1 MKQLYKDI
9 GKRIAQL
16 RKENKM
22 TQLEL
27 SEALDISIKHM
38 SEIERGITCLSIEK
52 LKLLCDILSTN
63 LDYIVRGIDNRTS
76 YEKSVPSYIVELF
89 NSSDTEHIQL
99 LEEYL
104 LIFRKLASK
113 NK

>member
-52 LKLLCDILSTN
+52 
-63 LDYIVRGIDNRTS
+63 
-76 YEKSVPSYIVELF
+76 
-89 NSSDTEHIQL
+89 
-99 LEEYL
+99 
-104 LIFRKLASK
+104 
-113 NK
+113 